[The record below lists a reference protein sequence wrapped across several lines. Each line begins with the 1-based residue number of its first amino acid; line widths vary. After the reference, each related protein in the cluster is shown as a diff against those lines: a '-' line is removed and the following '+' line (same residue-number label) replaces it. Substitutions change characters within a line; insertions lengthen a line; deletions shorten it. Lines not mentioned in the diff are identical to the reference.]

1 MSYLKNREIS
11 IKYNISYPT
20 VIKWI
25 EDSENKKNNIQV
37 STFNKK
43 LKVIDNL
50 HNHAELSR
58 LSNESKKFRSSISLK
73 KVEVTQKFYDLFSPE
88 QIIDIFNDLDSKK
101 EIKIKYSYKDG
112 GANLWDEY
120 YWGGVSPLKTANHQ
134 LIKNSFE
141 DILYFVS
148 KSKKINIIDIG
159 PGNGHPVKELMESL
173 GEIKLLNRYIPI
185 DISKEILDI
194 TKRNVREWFASVSI
208 KDYEADIEI
217 SRFSRIFLENSSIS
231 NSVSNLILHIGNTMS
246 NHDDRIQVLKN
257 LRSGMIKDDLIIISF
272 TLDTLENKSSLNYV
286 KNAEADLQ
294 DTWPLG
300 ELGIDLDKCE
310 LKVFFNEKIGAKVKT
325 ITLDKDY
332 VIQCKLFGEFREI
345 ELSSGQELVIWKHYL
360 ISEEKF
366 MEEIKESDL
375 KLLDLKLDSTLNN
388 ALVVCKVR

>member
-88 QIIDIFNDLDSKK
+88 QIIDIFNDLDSK
-101 EIKIKYSYKDG
+101 
-112 GANLWDEY
+112 
-120 YWGGVSPLKTANHQ
+120 
-134 LIKNSFE
+134 KNSFE